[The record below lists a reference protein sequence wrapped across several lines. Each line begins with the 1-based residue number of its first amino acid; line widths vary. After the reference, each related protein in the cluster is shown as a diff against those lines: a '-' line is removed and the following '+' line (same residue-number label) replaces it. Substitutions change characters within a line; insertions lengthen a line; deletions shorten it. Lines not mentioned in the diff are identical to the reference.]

1 MPDVYHVE
9 DLKQNLLI
17 IGQLIQKGYKVHM
30 EDNNCVIKNIHP
42 SNQLIEKV
50 PMISNQLFPLRI
62 IRYMKGKRNIG
73 AAFEEESKEEDTQC
87 DKKEKDNTKIQEPFQ
102 KEVQDESWLCN
113 FIFEHLNFCG
123 MKLMHTKNMV
133 KVFPFIDKL
142 ERVCEGCIF
151 GKQHR
156 ENFLVEKSYRAC
168 TPLEIIHSDI
178 CGPMQASSIGGCN
191 YFLLL
196 LMTSQEKHGYTF

>member
-9 DLKQNLLI
+9 GLKHNLLS
-17 IGQLIQKGYKVHM
+17 IGQLIQKGYKFYM
-30 EDNNCVIKNIHP
+30 EDNNCVIKNICP

-50 PMISNQLFPLRI
+50 PMISNRLFPLRI

-73 AAFEEESKEEDTQC
+73 VAFEEESKEHYTQC
-87 DKKEKDNTKIQEPFQ
+87 GKKEKDNAKIQATFQ
-102 KEVQDESWLCN
+102 TKFQDESWLWH

-123 MKLMHTKNMV
+123 MKLMYTKNMV
-133 KVFPFIDKL
+133 KVFPFIDKP

-156 ENFLVEKSYRAC
+156 ENFLLEKSYTTC
-168 TPLEIIHSDI
+168 TPLDIVHSHI
-178 CGPMQASSIGGCN
+178 CGPMQTSSVGACN
-191 YFLLL
+191 HMMHLVFFN
-196 LMTSQEKHGYTF
+196 SSKQS